1 MIFFIYLLV
10 INFKLMLTH
19 RLMIVMR
26 LYGILKRN
34 VINRFVQAFIY
45 YFIYILFSS
54 CFFFGCCQ
62 IFILLRLVVD
72 WLNSTFTAFK
82 RIKSY
87 VNVIFLHFIFCFSS
101 SASVLFFTAFLYSIV
116 QKLIYFDTINLIFV
130 RWCVGKCVVNSRIP
144 WMK

>member
-87 VNVIFLHFIFCFSS
+87 VNVIFLHFIFCFSF
-101 SASVLFFTAFLYSIV
+101 SASGFIFYSFSLFYCT
-116 QKLIYFDTINLIFV
+116 KINLF
-130 RWCVGKCVVNSRIP
+130 
-144 WMK
+144 